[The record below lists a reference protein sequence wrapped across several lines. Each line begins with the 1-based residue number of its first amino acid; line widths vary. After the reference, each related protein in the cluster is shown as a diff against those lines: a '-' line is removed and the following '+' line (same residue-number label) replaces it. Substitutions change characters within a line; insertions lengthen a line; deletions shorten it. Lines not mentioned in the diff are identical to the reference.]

1 MFHVYRTLHI
11 RVIMLHKTSLRTIGL
26 SLSLAALATF
36 AAACSSSDDSS
47 SSDAKKSSAA
57 TTSAGSDSKT
67 ASAAPDSAD
76 SGSKLVLKTA
86 KGSAGIWLTDPAGRT
101 LYLNTKDKKT
111 ASNCY
116 DACAKEWPPLTT
128 TKPVTVTGK
137 YTVPSNVGT
146 ITRTDGTK
154 QVTYGGHPLYYYKG
168 DTAPNQ
174 IKGQGVDG
182 KWFLIGPIANIMNGS
197 KP

>member
-1 MFHVYRTLHI
+1 
-11 RVIMLHKTSLRTIGL
+11 MLHRTSLRTLGL
-26 SLSLAALATF
+26 GLSLAALATF
-36 AAACSSSDDSS
+36 SAACSSSSDDSS
-47 SSDAKKSSAA
+47 ADGS
-57 TTSAGSDSKT
+57 TTSAAPKPAGSGST
-67 ASAAPDSAD
+67 AASAAPDSAD

-116 DACAKEWPPLTT
+116 DKCAKEWPPLTT

-137 YTVPSNVGT
+137 YTVPSSVGT
-146 ITRTDGTK
+146 ITRTDGAK

-168 DTAPNQ
+168 DSAPNE

>member
-1 MFHVYRTLHI
+1 MLYR
-11 RVIMLHKTSLRTIGL
+11 TSLRTLGFG
-26 SLSLAALATF
+26 LSLAALATF
-36 AAACSSSDDSS
+36 SAACSSS
-47 SSDAKKSSAA
+47 SDESSASSE
-57 TTSAGSDSKT
+57 TTSAAPKPAESGSMT
-67 ASAAPDSAD
+67 ASSAPNSAA

-116 DACAKEWPPLTT
+116 DTCAKEWPPLTT
-128 TKPVTVTGK
+128 TKPVTVSGK

-146 ITRTDGTK
+146 ITRKDGTK

-174 IKGQGVDG
+174 IKGQGVNG
-182 KWFLIGPIANIMNGS
+182 TWFLIGPIANIMNGS

>member
-1 MFHVYRTLHI
+1 
-11 RVIMLHKTSLRTIGL
+11 MLHRTSLRTLGL
-26 SLSLAALATF
+26 GISLAALATF
-36 AAACSSSDDSS
+36 SAACSSSSDDSS
-47 SSDAKKSSAA
+47 ADGSTTSAA
-57 TTSAGSDSKT
+57 PKPAGSDST
-67 ASAAPDSAD
+67 ADSSAPDSAD

-116 DACAKEWPPLTT
+116 DECAKEWPPLTT

-137 YTVPSNVGT
+137 YTVPKNVGT
-146 ITRTDGTK
+146 ITRTDGAK

-168 DTAPNQ
+168 DTAPNE

>member
-1 MFHVYRTLHI
+1 MFRT
-11 RVIMLHKTSLRTIGL
+11 TSPRTVGFG
-26 SLSLAALATF
+26 LSLAALATF
-36 AAACSSSDDSS
+36 AAACGGSADDASSA
-47 SSDAKKSSAA
+47 DAKASSAA
-57 TTSAGSDSKT
+57 SDSAGSGAAT
-67 ASAAPDSAD
+67 GSAAPN
-76 SGSKLVLKTA
+76 SKGAKATLVLKTA
-86 KGSAGIWLTDPAGRT
+86 KGSAGIWLTDSAGRT

-111 ASNCY
+111 ASTCY
-116 DACAKEWPPLTT
+116 NTCAKKWPPLTT
-128 TKPVTVTGK
+128 TTPVTVTGK

-146 ITRTDGTK
+146 LVRDDGTK

-168 DTAPNQ
+168 DTAAHQ

>member
-1 MFHVYRTLHI
+1 MLRT
-11 RVIMLHKTSLRTIGL
+11 TSLRTLGFG
-26 SLSLAALATF
+26 LSLAALATF
-36 AAACSSSDDSS
+36 AAACDSS
-47 SSDAKKSSAA
+47 SNDSAA
-57 TTSAGSDSKT
+57 ADTKT
-67 ASAAPDSAD
+67 ASAAPSSAGLGSTTASATPNSAGTDS
-76 SGSKLVLKTA
+76 LVLKTA

-101 LYLNTKDKKT
+101 LYLNTKDKKK
-111 ASNCY
+111 SNCY
-116 DACAKEWPPLTT
+116 DTCAKEWPPLTT
-128 TKPVTVTGK
+128 TKTVTVTGK

-154 QVTYGGHPLYYYKG
+154 QVAYGGHPLYYYKG

-182 KWFLIGPIANIMNGS
+182 TWFLIGPIANIMNGS